1 MLMLG
6 IESSC
11 DETSVAI
18 VRDGREV
25 LSNIILSQADIHAK
39 YGGVVPEIAS
49 RAHTEAIYSLCEDAV
64 GNAFMRSATRNSER
78 DSEHISERDSEHISE
93 RDSEHISERINAFPT
108 NIVNIVNIA
117 NIDAIAA
124 TYAPG
129 LIGALLVGLNFGKAL
144 AYKLNVPFV
153 PVNHIKAHIAAA
165 YLDDETNPRHSY
177 LATPTFKM
185 GLEPPFLA
193 FIASGGHTSIME
205 LKSDNYTDFKL
216 LGMTRDDAIGEAF
229 DKTARAMGFDYPGG
243 AMIEKCADLG
253 DKTSVKIPL
262 AKVEGSELD
271 FSFSGV
277 KTHIIN
283 YINTLKQKNGGL
295 SDADKNNIA
304 ASFTENVI
312 QSVTSRIKRAIKIT
326 GHKTLVCA
334 GGVMANGHIK
344 AALKNLCEDLNVN
357 LYIPDKKYCGDN
369 AAMIAAQGFYEF
381 KAGNTAG
388 MNQNAFA
395 SIDWT

>member
-1 MLMLG
+1 MLILG

-11 DETSVAI
+11 DETSAAI

-25 LSNIILSQADIHAK
+25 LSNIVLSQADIHAK

-49 RAHTEAIYSLCEDAV
+49 RAHTEAIYSLCGEAV
-64 GNAFMRSATRNSER
+64 KG
-78 DSEHISERDSEHISE
+78 
-93 RDSEHISERINAFPT
+93 
-108 NIVNIVNIA
+108 VGIA
-117 NIDAIAA
+117 NISAVAA

-144 AYKLNVPFV
+144 AYKLNLPFV
-153 PVNHIKAHIAAA
+153 PVNHIKAHVAAA
-165 YLDDETNPRHSY
+165 YLDYKELR
-177 LATPTFKM
+177 
-185 GLEPPFLA
+185 PPFLA

-205 LKSDNYTDFKL
+205 LKSDNYIDFKL

-243 AMIEKCADLG
+243 AQIEKFASLG
-253 DKTSVKIPL
+253 DKNSVRIPL

-277 KTHIIN
+277 KTHVIN
-283 YINTLKQKNGGL
+283 YINTLRQKNGGL
-295 SDADKNNIA
+295 SETDKYNIS
-304 ASFTENVI
+304 ASFTGNVI
-312 QSVTSRIKRAIKIT
+312 QSVTSRIKRAAEIT

-334 GGVMANGHIK
+334 GGVMANSHIK
-344 AALKNLCEDLNVN
+344 EALEKLCGDLNIK

-388 MNQNAFA
+388 LNQNAFA
-395 SIDWT
+395 SAEWSK

>member
-1 MLMLG
+1 MLILG

-11 DETSVAI
+11 DETSAAI

-25 LSNIILSQADIHAK
+25 LSNIILTQADIHAK

-49 RAHTEAIYSLCEDAV
+49 RAHTEAIYSLCENAV
-64 GNAFMRSATRNSER
+64 KQA
-78 DSEHISERDSEHISE
+78 
-93 RDSEHISERINAFPT
+93 
-108 NIVNIVNIA
+108 NII

-129 LIGALLVGLNFGKAL
+129 LIGALLVGVNFGKAL
-144 AYKLNVPFV
+144 AYKLILPFI

-165 YLDDETNPRHSY
+165 YLEY
-177 LATPTFKM
+177 KELV
-185 GLEPPFLA
+185 PPFLA

-205 LKSDNYTDFKL
+205 LKSNNYVDFKL

-243 AMIEKCADLG
+243 AQIERYARSG
-253 DKTSVKIPL
+253 DKNSIKIPL
-262 AKVEGSELD
+262 AKVTGSELD

-283 YINTLKQKNGGL
+283 YINTLKQKNGEL
-295 SDADKNNIA
+295 SETDKHNIA

-312 QSVTSRIKRAIKIT
+312 QSVTSRIKRAVEIT
-326 GHKTLVCA
+326 GHKMLVCA

-344 AALKNLCEDLNVN
+344 DALKNLCDDLQVE

-369 AAMIAAQGFYEF
+369 AAMIAAQGFYEYQM
-381 KAGNTAG
+381 GNTAG

-395 SIDWT
+395 SVEWD

>member
-1 MLMLG
+1 MLILG
-6 IESSC
+6 IETSC

-49 RAHTEAIYSLCEDAV
+49 RAHTEAIYSLCEEAVKCVGIADIDAV
-64 GNAFMRSATRNSER
+64 
-78 DSEHISERDSEHISE
+78 
-93 RDSEHISERINAFPT
+93 
-108 NIVNIVNIA
+108 
-117 NIDAIAA
+117 AA

-129 LIGALLVGLNFGKAL
+129 LIGALLVGVNFGKAL
-144 AYKLNVPFV
+144 AYKLNVPFI
-153 PVNHIKAHIAAA
+153 PVNHIKGHIAAA
-165 YLDDETNPRHSY
+165 YLVEEANPRQR
-177 LATPTFKM
+177 LA
-185 GLEPPFLA
+185 PPFLA
-193 FIASGGHTSIME
+193 FVASGGHTSIME
-205 LKSDNYTDFKL
+205 VGRDDPGAPFCYTNFKL

-243 AMIEKCADLG
+243 AEIEKYACLG
-253 DKTSVKIPL
+253 DKNSVKIPF

-283 YINTLKQKNGGL
+283 YINTIKQKNGEL
-295 SDADKNNIA
+295 TESDKYNIA
-304 ASFTENVI
+304 ASFTENI
-312 QSVTSRIKRAIKIT
+312 ILSVTSRIKRAIKFT
-326 GHKTLVCA
+326 GHKNLVCA

-344 AALKNLCEDLNVN
+344 DALKNLCDDLKIK

-369 AAMIAAQGFYEF
+369 AAMIAAQGFYEYQ
-381 KAGNTAG
+381 AGNIAG
-388 MNQNAFA
+388 LNQNAFA
-395 SIDWT
+395 SVDWT

>member
-1 MLMLG
+1 MLILG

-11 DETSVAI
+11 DETSAAL
-18 VRDGREV
+18 VRDGREI

-49 RAHTEAIYSLCEDAV
+49 RAHTEAIYSLCEQAIKHANVNVTDIAAV
-64 GNAFMRSATRNSER
+64 
-78 DSEHISERDSEHISE
+78 
-93 RDSEHISERINAFPT
+93 
-108 NIVNIVNIA
+108 
-117 NIDAIAA
+117 AA

-144 AYKLNVPFV
+144 AYKLNAPFI

-165 YLDDETNPRHSY
+165 YLEY
-177 LATPTFKM
+177 QQLK
-185 GLEPPFLA
+185 PPFLA
-193 FIASGGHTSIME
+193 FIASGGHTSIM
-205 LKSDNYTDFKL
+205 DVNDYTDFKL

-243 AMIEKCADLG
+243 AQIEKYARQG
-253 DKTSVKIPL
+253 DKRGVKIPF
-262 AKVEGSELD
+262 AKVEGHELD

-295 SDADKNNIA
+295 TESDKYNIS

-312 QSVTSRIKRAIKIT
+312 QSASSRLKRAIEIT

-344 AALKNLCEDLNVN
+344 EALKILCGDLNIN

-381 KAGNTAG
+381 QAGNTAG
-388 MNQNAFA
+388 LNQNAFA
-395 SIDWT
+395 SVEWV

>member
-1 MLMLG
+1 M
-6 IESSC
+6 
-11 DETSVAI
+11 
-18 VRDGREV
+18 EV

-49 RAHTEAIYSLCEDAV
+49 RAHTEAIYSLCEEAIIV
-64 GNAFMRSATRNSER
+64 GTNCVRPLKSHNIQGRTQFA
-78 DSEHISERDSEHISE
+78 
-93 RDSEHISERINAFPT
+93 PT
-108 NIVNIVNIA
+108 EKTM
-117 NIDAIAA
+117 NIDAVAA

-144 AYKLNVPFV
+144 AYKLNLPFI
-153 PVNHIKAHIAAA
+153 PVNHIKAHVAAA
-165 YLDDETNPRHSY
+165 YLEDGQSAFNGCPAQR
-177 LATPTFKM
+177 
-185 GLEPPFLA
+185 PFLA

-205 LKSDNYTDFKL
+205 INNYIDFKL

-243 AMIEKCADLG
+243 AMIEQCACSG
-253 DKTSVKIPL
+253 DKNSVKIPL
-262 AKVEGSELD
+262 AKVEDRELD

-295 SDADKNNIA
+295 SETDKYNIS

-312 QSVTSRIKRAIKIT
+312 RSVTSRIKRAIEIT

-344 AALKNLCEDLNVN
+344 AAVEELCKDLNIK

-369 AAMIAAQGFYEF
+369 AAMVAAQGFYEF
-381 KAGNTAG
+381 KSGNTAG
-388 MNQNAFA
+388 LNQNAFA
-395 SIDWT
+395 SADWKY

>member
-1 MLMLG
+1 MLILG

-11 DETSVAI
+11 DDTSVAI

-25 LSNIILSQADIHAK
+25 LSNILLSQADIHAK

-49 RAHTEAIYSLCEDAV
+49 RAHTEAIYSLCEDA
-64 GNAFMRSATRNSER
+64 
-78 DSEHISERDSEHISE
+78 IKQ
-93 RDSEHISERINAFPT
+93 IN
-108 NIVNIVNIA
+108 IK
-117 NIDAIAA
+117 NIDAVAA

-129 LIGALLVGLNFGKAL
+129 LIGALLVGVNFGKAL
-144 AYKLNVPFV
+144 AYKLNVPFI
-153 PVNHIKAHIAAA
+153 PVNHIKGHVAAA
-165 YLDDETNPRHSY
+165 YLENPE
-177 LATPTFKM
+177 
-185 GLEPPFLA
+185 LEPPFLA

-205 LKSDNYTDFKL
+205 LNSYTDFKL

-243 AMIEKCADLG
+243 AHIERCANINFSNLG
-253 DKTSVKIPL
+253 DKNGVKIPL

-271 FSFSGV
+271 FSFSGI

-295 SDADKNNIA
+295 SEIDINNIS

-312 QSVTSRIKRAIKIT
+312 KSVTSRLKRAIEIT

-344 AALKNLCEDLNVN
+344 DALKNLCGELKTK

-369 AAMIAAQGFYEF
+369 AAMIASQGFYEF
-381 KAGNTAG
+381 QAGNTSG
-388 MNQNAFA
+388 LNQNAYA
-395 SIDWT
+395 TVDWS

>member
-1 MLMLG
+1 MLILG

-11 DETSVAI
+11 DETSVAF
-18 VRDGREV
+18 VKDGREV

-49 RAHTEAIYSLCEDAV
+49 RAHTEAIYSLCEEAIKQLPPSLCAPPLKEGGSEAIIDAV
-64 GNAFMRSATRNSER
+64 
-78 DSEHISERDSEHISE
+78 
-93 RDSEHISERINAFPT
+93 
-108 NIVNIVNIA
+108 
-117 NIDAIAA
+117 AA

-144 AYKLNVPFV
+144 AYKLNLPFI
-153 PVNHIKAHIAAA
+153 PVNHIKGHVAAA
-165 YLDDETNPRHSY
+165 YLDAGTTVPGRPRDVESDVPHNT
-177 LATPTFKM
+177 TP
-185 GLEPPFLA
+185 EPPFLA

-205 LKSDNYTDFKL
+205 LNSYTDFKL

-243 AMIEKCADLG
+243 AEIEKCACLG
-253 DKTSVKIPL
+253 DKNSVRIPL

-283 YINTLKQKNGGL
+283 YINTLKQKNGEL
-295 SDADKNNIA
+295 TESDKYNIA

-312 QSVTSRIKRAIKIT
+312 LSVTSRIKRALQIT

-344 AALKNLCEDLNVN
+344 EALKNLCDDLQIK
-357 LYIPDKKYCGDN
+357 LYVPDKKYCGDN
-369 AAMIAAQGFYEF
+369 AVMIAAQGFYEF

-388 MNQNAFA
+388 LNQNAFA
-395 SIDWT
+395 CVDWS

>member
-1 MLMLG
+1 MLILG

-11 DETSVAI
+11 DETSAAI
-18 VRDGREV
+18 VRDGRGV

-49 RAHTEAIYSLCEDAV
+49 RAHTEAIYSLCEEALKQA
-64 GNAFMRSATRNSER
+64 G
-78 DSEHISERDSEHISE
+78 IK
-93 RDSEHISERINAFPT
+93 
-108 NIVNIVNIA
+108 NIE
-117 NIDAIAA
+117 NIDAVAA

-129 LIGALLVGLNFGKAL
+129 LIGALLVGLNFGKAF
-144 AYKLNVPFV
+144 AYRINAPFI

-165 YLDDETNPRHSY
+165 YLENKD
-177 LATPTFKM
+177 LK
-185 GLEPPFLA
+185 PPFLC

-205 LKSDNYTDFKL
+205 LKSDNYIDFKL

-243 AMIEKCADLG
+243 ARIEIYAETGNKKG
-253 DKTSVKIPL
+253 VKIPF
-262 AKVEGSELD
+262 AKIENSELD

-283 YINTLKQKNGGL
+283 YINMLKQKNGGL
-295 SDADKNNIA
+295 TETDKHDIS

-312 QSVTSRIKRAIKIT
+312 YSVTSRIRRALEIT

-334 GGVMANGHIK
+334 GGVMANNHIK
-344 AALKNLCEDLNVN
+344 EALRNLCGDLKVE

-369 AAMIAAQGFYEF
+369 AAMVATQGFYEF
-381 KAGNTAG
+381 CSGNTAG
-388 MNQNAFA
+388 LNQNAFA
-395 SIDWT
+395 SAEYK

>member
-1 MLMLG
+1 MLILG

-49 RAHTEAIYSLCEDAV
+49 RAHTEAIYSLCEEALKQA
-64 GNAFMRSATRNSER
+64 GGAK
-78 DSEHISERDSEHISE
+78 
-93 RDSEHISERINAFPT
+93 P
-108 NIVNIVNIA
+108 
-117 NIDAIAA
+117 DAIAA

-144 AYKLNVPFV
+144 SYKLNLSFI
-153 PVNHIKAHIAAA
+153 PVNHIKGHIAA
-165 YLDDETNPRHSY
+165 SY
-177 LATPTFKM
+177 FEYHE
-185 GLEPPFLA
+185 LEPPFLA

-205 LKSDNYTDFKL
+205 LDNYTDFKL

-243 AMIEKCADLG
+243 ARIEKYACLG
-253 DKTSVKIPL
+253 DKNSIKIPL
-262 AKVEGSELD
+262 AKVENHELD

-277 KTHIIN
+277 KTYIIN
-283 YINTLKQKNGGL
+283 HINTLKQRNGEL
-295 SDADKNNIA
+295 TETDKHNISA
-304 ASFTENVI
+304 AFTENVI
-312 QSVTSRIKRAIKIT
+312 QSVTSRIKRAVKLT

-344 AALKNLCEDLNVN
+344 EALKNLCDDLNIK
-357 LYIPDKKYCGDN
+357 LYVPDKKYCGDN

-381 KAGNTAG
+381 CAGNTSG
-388 MNQNAFA
+388 LNQNAFA
-395 SIDWT
+395 SVEWGV

>member
-1 MLMLG
+1 MIILG

-11 DETSVAI
+11 DETSAAI
-18 VRDGREV
+18 VENGRKV
-25 LSNIILSQADIHAK
+25 LSNIVLSQAETHAK

-49 RAHTEAIYSLCEDAV
+49 RAHTEAIYPLCETAIARAKVPNIGAV
-64 GNAFMRSATRNSER
+64 
-78 DSEHISERDSEHISE
+78 
-93 RDSEHISERINAFPT
+93 
-108 NIVNIVNIA
+108 
-117 NIDAIAA
+117 AA

-144 AYKLNVPFV
+144 AYKLNVPLI

-165 YLDDETNPRHSY
+165 YLKESADIK
-177 LATPTFKM
+177 F
-185 GLEPPFLA
+185 PFLG

-205 LKSDNYTDFKL
+205 VTDYTNFRL

-229 DKTARAMGFDYPGG
+229 DKTARAMGLDYPGG
-243 AMIEKCADLG
+243 AAIEQYAQLG

-271 FSFSGV
+271 FSFSDV
-277 KTHIIN
+277 KTHVIN

-295 SDADKNNIA
+295 TQTDKYNIA

-312 QSVTSRIKRAIKIT
+312 LSATSRIKRAIEIT
-326 GHKTLVCA
+326 RHKTLVCA

-344 AALKNLCEDLNVN
+344 SAIASLCEDMGVG

-369 AAMIAAQGFYEF
+369 AAMVAAQGYYEF
-381 KAGNTAG
+381 LAGNTANL
-388 MNQNAFA
+388 NQNAYA
-395 SIDWT
+395 TVNWR